1 LAEDIMDADMICI
14 SPGAGVSALHIH
26 KEMGRSFLREV
37 GYRKE
42 RVLVEDIALD
52 EPLQEGP

>member
-1 LAEDIMDADMICI
+1 M
-14 SPGAGVSALHIH
+14 PTWSAYRLELGYQLYIH
-26 KEMGRSFLREV
+26 NEVGRSFLREV

-42 RVLVEDIALD
+42 GVLVEDIALD

>member
-1 LAEDIMDADMICI
+1 MDAHMVGI
-14 SPGAGVSALHIH
+14 SSKVGISAYIYGEVGISH
-26 KEMGRSFLREV
+26 LRQV